1 MKKKS
6 LFDLTNYNLCA
17 ILVLNKDKP
26 CYKQRITMF
35 NSFKVTIPNYAT
47 ADGFDFE
54 VRCICG
60 KVEMGEW
67 MPSGD
72 DDTTPIWFSCSE
84 CGEEV
89 SLPLP

>member
-1 MKKKS
+1 
-6 LFDLTNYNLCA
+6 
-17 ILVLNKDKP
+17 
-26 CYKQRITMF
+26 MF

-60 KVEMGEW
+60 QVEMGEW

-72 DDTTPIWFSCSE
+72 NDTTPIWFMCSE